1 MDGEDL
7 LIALGSA
14 EQAQDVLLWLTH
26 QGCRAAQFSTART
39 SLEAIFLTLTG
50 RSLRDA

>member
-1 MDGEDL
+1 
-7 LIALGSA
+7 
-14 EQAQDVLLWLTH
+14 VLLWLTQ